1 MTTAKFPPRNTSQTV
16 IYASIAG
23 NVVVALSKCAA
34 AYFTGSSAML
44 SEAIHSIADTGNG
57 FVVLYGIHRAAA
69 RPDREHPLGY
79 GREIYFWSFV
89 VAVLLFAGGAG
100 LSFYEGVHQIMTR
113 DSVQNVG
120 VVYAVLGISLVFDG
134 ATWALALYNF
144 KGKKGFSKLLAAV
157 RKSKDPPSFIV
168 IFEDTASVFGLLI
181 AFVGVYCSVLFNM
194 PVLDGVA
201 SIVIGLALVLTA
213 STLAYETKS
222 LLIGERADQEII
234 DAIMMLADHV
244 PGVSHA
250 NGILAVHIA
259 PHQIIV
265 ALSLEF
271 SDELRTPD
279 IESRIVELEKQVRQ
293 SHPDVIAL
301 FIKPQS
307 PAGYRATVARRAKKP
322 ANKPI

>member
-1 MTTAKFPPRNTSQTV
+1 MTAKFGHRRSSQAV

-23 NVVVALSKCAA
+23 NVLVALTKCIA

-69 RPDREHPLGY
+69 QPDREHPLGY

-113 DSVQNVG
+113 DPVQNVG
-120 VVYAVLGISLVFDG
+120 VVYAVLGVSLVFDG
-134 ATWALALYNF
+134 ATWAMALYNF
-144 KGKKGFSKLLAAV
+144 KGEKGLSQLLAAV

-168 IFEDTASVFGLLI
+168 IFEDTASIFGVLT
-181 AFVGVYCSVLFNM
+181 AFIGVYCSVLLNM

-201 SIVIGLALVLTA
+201 SIVIGLVLVLTA

-222 LLIGERADQEII
+222 LLIGERAHQEII
-234 DAIMMLADHV
+234 DAIVLLAERI

-250 NGILAVHIA
+250 NGILAVHLA
-259 PHQIIV
+259 PQQILV

-279 IESRIVELEKQVRQ
+279 IESKIVELEKHVRQ

-307 PAGYRATVARRAKKP
+307 PAGYRDSIARRAMKP
-322 ANKPI
+322 PN